1 MSEKKKHTY
10 SFAAFYL
17 VAFSALGGFMPFI
30 NQYLQVNQG
39 FSGAEIG
46 TFTFCTLIISVVIVP
61 LWGIFGDKT
70 GKYKLLL
77 LGSLGAAIAASFLY
91 SQVTGY
97 MMVMASGIILEI
109 ARSGMIPLSDVQA
122 VQYTSK
128 VNGNYGFI
136 RSMGS
141 LGYVIG
147 SLLVG
152 QIVSE
157 LDYSP
162 MLTAYIILLILAFV
176 IALTFPKT
184 ERVIKETN
192 DQPKPKGSLTTVL
205 KDKHFLFIAIISL
218 MTVILMDSANAF
230 AGIHMVNNLGG
241 NANSSGLFTAVT
253 AFPEII
259 LLGVIGKWFTKYGYK
274 KIFLLNAV
282 VLVIRYLVYTIAP
295 NYIVFLA
302 ISVVHC
308 IATGIATV
316 GNLGYLK
323 AVIPDESYGTAV
335 TLYNAAAAIGR
346 AVYSLIFGYVLDF
359 MGAVAIYGIAFGIM
373 VVAVIIIYRT
383 KLFDEV
389 DQAILNN

>member
-274 KIFLLNAV
+274 KIFLLNAA

-359 MGAVAIYGIAFGIM
+359 MGATAIYGIAFGIM

-383 KLFDEV
+383 KLFDKV